1 MTSTMKSLIFF
12 LAGGLVM
19 LSACGYRLEGG
30 GPVHPGVTRVGVE
43 MFANET
49 SYTYAG
55 IDFTN
60 ELIREIQNRTDTTV
74 VSPADAAYLIK
85 GKITSITFSTVSRS
99 STERVTE
106 RRINARMDLELLSP
120 DKKVIWS
127 VNNFS
132 AYESFTVGSD
142 NINDEANIRNA
153 LEIIA
158 QRMAERLVSQMSAN
172 F

>member
-1 MTSTMKSLIFF
+1 MTCSLKSLILFF
-12 LAGGLVM
+12 AGGLLV

-43 MFANET
+43 VFTNRTAQT
-49 SYTYAG
+49 HAG

-60 ELIREIQNRTDTTV
+60 ELIREIQDRTDTTV
-74 VSPADAAYLIK
+74 VDPANAAYLIK
-85 GKITSITFSTVSRS
+85 GKITSITFATLSRS
-99 STERVTE
+99 STETVTE
-106 RRINARMDLELLSP
+106 RRVNAVVDVELLSP

-132 AYESFTVGSD
+132 AVESFTVGSD
-142 NINDEANIRNA
+142 NIDDESNIRDA

>member
-1 MTSTMKSLIFF
+1 MIGSMKSLMLFF
-12 LAGGLVM
+12 AGGLLV

-43 MFANET
+43 VFTNRTAQT
-49 SYTYAG
+49 RAG

-60 ELIREIQNRTDTTV
+60 ELIREIQDRTDTAV
-74 VSPADAAYLIK
+74 VNPSNAAYLIK
-85 GKITSITFSTVSRS
+85 GEITAITFSTLSRS
-99 STERVTE
+99 STEIVTE
-106 RRINARMDLELLSP
+106 RRVRAVVDVKLLSP

-132 AYESFTVGSD
+132 ALESFTVGSD
-142 NINDEANIRNA
+142 NIDDESNIRDA

-158 QRMAERLVSQMSAN
+158 QRMAERLVSQMSAD